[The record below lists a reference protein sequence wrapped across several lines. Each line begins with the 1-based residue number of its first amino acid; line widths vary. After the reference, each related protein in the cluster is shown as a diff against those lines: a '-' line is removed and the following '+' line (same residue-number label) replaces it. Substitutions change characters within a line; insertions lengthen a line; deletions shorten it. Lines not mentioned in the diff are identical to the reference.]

1 MLSGL
6 TGTNTQYKRREQEDN
21 FWNGAAQELATVS
34 KEVSSIKI
42 LSKRILVFN
51 QLLSRIIE
59 QLQSL
64 HKSMR
69 IDENLFL

>member
-6 TGTNTQYKRREQEDN
+6 TGINTQYKRREQEDN
-21 FWNGAAQELATVS
+21 FWNNATQELATVS

-42 LSKRILVFN
+42 FSKRILVFN